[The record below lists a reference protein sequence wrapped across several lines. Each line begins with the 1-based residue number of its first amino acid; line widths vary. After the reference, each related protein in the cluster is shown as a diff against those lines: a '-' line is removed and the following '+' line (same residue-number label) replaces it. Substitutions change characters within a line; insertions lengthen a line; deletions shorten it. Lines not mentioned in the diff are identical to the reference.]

1 MGWKLEKLK
10 WLNEIVKNNG
20 NDSILAKT
28 VLEKAF
34 QEIALIHD
42 GLEYDNLTGVLSL
55 KSLKGMLLG
64 KPIIGGA
71 LVLSYS
77 QGK

>member
-10 WLNEIVKNNG
+10 WLSEIVEKNNR

-28 VLEKAF
+28 VIEKAF
-34 QEIALIHD
+34 QEIASIHD
-42 GLEYDNLTGVLSL
+42 GHEYGNLTGVLSL

-64 KPIIGGA
+64 EPISTGA
-71 LVLSYS
+71 LILS
-77 QGK
+77 